1 VSRASA
7 PWRQTGR
14 IAHLRSRRI
23 FAVSLALGLALAG
36 GIPTATAGPDASGGV
51 SHDKVFVCKY
61 VGQPKVD
68 ERLQTGDNPIDV
80 SVSTIRSFDGL
91 RSYFG
96 DSHDQSFV
104 LAWADK
110 GVSKPPITDC
120 PAPRGPEPRVT
131 TSSEHSTT
139 CTEYKVRDITVTTP
153 YVWNADGD
161 KWVLD
166 TTASTPVVGDW
177 VVTNTPPTAEQLRAA
192 HLFCASQPP
201 AEVVVTT
208 EQATTCAEY
217 KVRDITVTTPYV
229 WNADGDKWVLDTTAS
244 TPVVGDWVK
253 STPTAEQLR
262 AAELV
267 CPIQPS
273 DKVVVTTEQ
282 ATTCAEYKVRDI
294 TVTTPYVWNADGDKW
309 VLDTTAS
316 TPVVG
321 DWVVANTPPTDAQ
334 IKAAGLTCSPPV
346 DNPPVDNPPVDN
358 PPVDNP
364 PVDNPPVDNP
374 PVDNPPV
381 DNPPVDNP
389 VVVVTESSGGVQIE
403 AAKPVVVVHAAPV
416 VTETTDGV
424 QIAAAHPLPSAA
436 RAGEAS
442 TGGQLTA
449 GGFAALAA
457 LLAFGAAFVL
467 RRRHGDA

>member
-244 TPVVGDWVK
+244 TPVVGDWV
-253 STPTAEQLR
+253 
-262 AAELV
+262 
-267 CPIQPS
+267 
-273 DKVVVTTEQ
+273 
-282 ATTCAEYKVRDI
+282 
-294 TVTTPYVWNADGDKW
+294 
-309 VLDTTAS
+309 
-316 TPVVG
+316 
-321 DWVVANTPPTDAQ
+321 VANTPPTDAQ
-334 IKAAGLTCSPPV
+334 IKAAGLTCS
-346 DNPPVDNPPVDN
+346 